1 MEFILRFIVFSLA
14 LILAGCET
22 TKLWQENSG
31 EDFVKIAPT
40 NSDEDVEVALKES
53 GREYYCQDLYA
64 STHPNNKICYTKLT
78 TEDKIKNIQVKLSKT
93 PEMLAVDAG
102 HTIKVVGSVALN
114 IIMHSGYRK
123 G

>member
-14 LILAGCET
+14 LFLAGCET
-22 TKLWQENSG
+22 TKLWQG
-31 EDFVKIAPT
+31 TPDEDFVEIATT
-40 NSDEDVEVALKES
+40 NPDEDVEVALKRS

-64 STHPNNKICYTKLT
+64 TTRSNNKVCYVKLT
-78 TEDKIKNIQVKLSKT
+78 TEDKIKNIQVKLLKT
-93 PEMLAVDAG
+93 PETLAIDAG

-114 IIMHSGYRK
+114 VIMHSGYHK